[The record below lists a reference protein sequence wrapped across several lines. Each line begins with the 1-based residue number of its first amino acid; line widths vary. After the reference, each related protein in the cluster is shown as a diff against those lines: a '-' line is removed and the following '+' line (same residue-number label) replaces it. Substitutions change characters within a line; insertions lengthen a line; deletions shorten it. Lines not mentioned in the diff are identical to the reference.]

1 MEPGRS
7 LVVAGTL
14 LLTVSAL
21 VGFVQERYRE
31 EPAASARWRVVHA
44 GGTAGAVQ
52 LLALAAV
59 WQRFLARGPWTA
71 LVAVGLIF
79 STWAFFV
86 GPLAR
91 ATGHGRV
98 ARSIN
103 GVGALVAFPAY
114 LALPLLLFL

>member
-1 MEPGRS
+1 MDSGRAL
-7 LVVAGTL
+7 LVSGAL
-14 LLTVSAL
+14 LLSMSAL
-21 VGFVQERYRE
+21 LGFVQERHRDQ
-31 EPAASARWRVVHA
+31 PAAFASWRVVHA

-59 WQRFLARGPWTA
+59 WQRFFARGPWTA

-79 STWAFFV
+79 STWAFFI

-91 ATGHGRV
+91 ATGHSRA

-103 GVGALVAFPAY
+103 SAGAVAAVPAY